1 MFRITH
7 HLFSLSKVGTV
18 YSSELFF
25 KAFQISTSVHHKA
38 WYKLSRRENTF
49 LYTFWFFSL
58 LSHYIKY
65 LLHRYFPALYFS
77 FKNTF
82 ICNKYFL
89 TTCITTEW
97 CKTPGIYLKK
107 PPAQQSNRRKIGR
120 PFFHHYNPLA
130 TLPLQEHF
138 SQLEQKNALKIVT
151 KNSQSTSNNAR
162 F

>member
-1 MFRITH
+1 MFRIAH
-7 HLFSLSKVGTV
+7 HLFSVSKVSTL

-25 KAFQISTSVHHKA
+25 KAFHISTSVYHKA
-38 WYKLSRRENTF
+38 RYKLSRKDKTF
-49 LYTFWFFSL
+49 LYTFFFSL

-77 FKNTF
+77 FKNIF

-97 CKTPGIYLKK
+97 WKTPSIYLKK
-107 PPAQQSNRRKIGR
+107 SPAQQSNRRKVGR

-138 SQLEQKNALKIVT
+138 SQLEQKKCV
-151 KNSQSTSNNAR
+151 KNSYKE
-162 F
+162 